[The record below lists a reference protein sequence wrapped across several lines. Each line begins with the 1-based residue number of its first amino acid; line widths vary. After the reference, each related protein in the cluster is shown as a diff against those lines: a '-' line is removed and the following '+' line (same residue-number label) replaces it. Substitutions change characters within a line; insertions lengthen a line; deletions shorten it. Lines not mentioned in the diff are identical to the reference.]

1 MGGMD
6 DLIEIG
12 NQHQAAIDEVAR
24 LRTQVRLL
32 ADEVERL
39 RLTDAE
45 RKAIEYGIAECE
57 ATAALCSERPNID
70 AACTAL
76 AALRGLLERTK

>member
-1 MGGMD
+1 MGRSHSD
-6 DLIEIG
+6 K
-12 NQHQAAIDEVAR
+12 QAAKSDEAAY

-32 ADEVERL
+32 TDEVERL
-39 RLTDAE
+39 RLTDAQ

-76 AALRGLLERTK
+76 TALRGLLERHHV